1 MSFATAR
8 YSDYST
14 FISVINPGA
23 NYWDTEIQ
31 SHTTEE
37 LLLLVTPGSCT
48 IRSNGETFQVP
59 TPAFIWNRAG
69 SYHLITGHSI
79 VDEPSYTATFP
90 TKLLTDTPKEQQ
102 FFRFIGDNA
111 LFAMPLSE
119 SRLQRL
125 KSLFAILVNSPMPQ
139 RIPLLSCI
147 FHQVSLYLKP
157 DTEVFKSTGSNNY
170 IFKVISILEQ
180 PESKDKT
187 TQDLAD
193 QFHVCKSKLEKD
205 FKRCTGRTIHNFRL
219 LIQLQAARMQLLTTK
234 KTLLQI
240 AHECGFTDE
249 SHFIRTFRKE
259 YGITPGTCR
268 RNYKNKARQ

>member
-1 MSFATAR
+1 MSFATVR
-8 YSDYST
+8 YADYTT
-14 FISVINPGA
+14 FFSKINPGS

-37 LLLLVTPGSCT
+37 LLLLVSPGSCT
-48 IRSNGETFQVP
+48 IRSNGEIFQVP

-69 SYHLITGHSI
+69 SYHLITGQSI
-79 VDEPSYTATFP
+79 IGEPSYTANFP
-90 TKLLTDTPKEQQ
+90 TKLLTDTPKELQ
-102 FFRFIGDNA
+102 FFRFIGENA
-111 LFAMPLSE
+111 VFALPLSE

-125 KSLFAILVNSPMPQ
+125 KALFGVLIDSPLHQ
-139 RIPLLSCI
+139 RAPLLACI

-157 DTEVFKSTGSNNY
+157 DTVVYNSTGSNNY

-180 PESKDKT
+180 PESKGLT
-187 TQDLAD
+187 TQNLAD

-205 FKRCTGRTIHNFRL
+205 FKRCTGRTVHNFRL
-219 LIQLQAARMQLLTTK
+219 LIQLQAARLQLLTTK

-249 SHFIRTFRKE
+249 SHFIRTFSKE
-259 YGITPGTCR
+259 YGITPGACR
-268 RNYKNKARQ
+268 RDYKNKPR

>member
-8 YSDYST
+8 YTDYST
-14 FISVINPGA
+14 FFSIINPGA
-23 NYWDTEIQ
+23 DYWDAEIQ

-37 LLLLVTPGSCT
+37 LLLLVSPGSCT

-69 SYHLITGHSI
+69 SYHLITGQSI
-79 VDEPSYTATFP
+79 VGEPSYTANFP
-90 TKLLTDTPKEQQ
+90 TKLLTDTPKELQ
-102 FFRFIGDNA
+102 FFRFIEDNAVFALPLNESRLKRLKA
-111 LFAMPLSE
+111 LFAV
-119 SRLQRL
+119 
-125 KSLFAILVNSPMPQ
+125 LVDSPMSQ
-139 RIPLLSCI
+139 RIPILSCV

-157 DTEVFKSTGSNNY
+157 DTVVYNSTGSNNY

-180 PESKDKT
+180 SESKGLT

-193 QFHVCKSKLEKD
+193 QFHVSKSKLEKD

-219 LIQLQAARMQLLTTK
+219 LIQLQTARMQLLTTK

-240 AHECGFTDE
+240 AYECGFTDE
-249 SHFIRTFRKE
+249 SHFIRTFRKQ
-259 YGITPGTCR
+259 YGITPGACR
-268 RNYKNKARQ
+268 RNYKNRHR

>member
-1 MSFATAR
+1 MSFASVR
-8 YSDYST
+8 YSEYSS
-14 FISVINPGA
+14 FVSIISPGS
-23 NYWDTEIQ
+23 NYWDTEIH

-37 LLLLVTPGSCT
+37 LLLLVSPGSCT

-69 SYHLITGHSI
+69 SYHLVTGQSI
-79 VDEPSYTATFP
+79 VGEPSYTATFP
-90 TKLLTDTPKEQQ
+90 TKLLTDTPKELQH
-102 FFRFIGDNA
+102 FRFIQDNA
-111 LFAMPLSE
+111 LFAIPLSD

-125 KSLFAILVNSPMPQ
+125 KALFSILINSPMAQ
-139 RIPLLSCI
+139 RIPLLACI
-147 FHQVSLYLKP
+147 FHQISLYLKP
-157 DTEVFKSTGSNNY
+157 DTEVYNSTGSNNY
-170 IFKVISILEQ
+170 IFKVISTLEQ
-180 PESKDKT
+180 PDNKSLT

-259 YGITPGTCR
+259 FGMTPGTCR
-268 RNYKNKARQ
+268 RNYKNKPR